1 MQVTYA
7 GHICRLHMQ
16 VTYAGYICSRLHMQ
30 VTYAGY
36 ICRLH
41 MPVTYAAGYICR
53 LTYAGFICRLHV
65 QVTYAGYICLLHAL
79 VTYAGYIC
87 RLYMQVTYA
96 GYICRLHMQVT
107 YAGYICRLHMQ
118 VTYAGYM
125 CRLHMQVTYARLHRG
140 GIRWSRGH
148 GANYRRDYNPV
159 VWIVDEADPHVH
171 LSCAALLVSC
181 GGDLT
186 ATAATLVNLGKG
198 ESPAAKTV
206 LAEIWPPL
214 PRPHLKLGTL
224 HRAEVLALLRL
235 GHLPHVEM
243 GSIAVW
249 RVAHSV

>member
-1 MQVTYA
+1 MKSHCTQIAYAWIPLCAQDTY
-7 GHICRLHMQ
+7 
-16 VTYAGYICSRLHMQ
+16 
-30 VTYAGY
+30 
-36 ICRLH
+36 
-41 MPVTYAAGYICR
+41 AGYICR